1 MVVWGYPCESK
12 SSPAFK
18 SKTPR
23 SLTRAG
29 CFFMCGVDG
38 LNEIEICARKYKG
51 SILENRASFN
61 RQKRY
66 LSCLR
71 ACFNAVLKP
80 SSKVG

>member
-29 CFFMCGVDG
+29 CFFMGGVYR
-38 LNEIEICARKYKG
+38 LNEKKTAKGNIKALFFKIELNLI
-51 SILENRASFN
+51 
-61 RQKRY
+61 
-66 LSCLR
+66 
-71 ACFNAVLKP
+71 
-80 SSKVG
+80 SKNVI